1 MAAPIPTY
9 SEKEPRLGIVIVFI
23 KKTVTI
29 MGKCKYTL
37 RESQKPKHTIWA
49 DHVSTGTLSF
59 EDAIKFACKGTDIE
73 ESAMRRDITEFM
85 KTVQDFALM
94 GYRVALGDQFLT
106 VYPVISCSV
115 TDKVD
120 KQTGDII
127 EVCTADDLN
136 IRQAKSRLGCSVS
149 TKFSKRFD
157 MEVSWVKTDKAG
169 NPIDEE
175 DITQDPEPGGDEGS
189 GSGDDNGGNGGSD
202 GGDENLEG

>member
-1 MAAPIPTY
+1 
-9 SEKEPRLGIVIVFI
+9 
-23 KKTVTI
+23 

-94 GYRVALGDQFLT
+94 GYRVSLGDQFLT
-106 VYPVISCSV
+106 VYPVIACSV
-115 TDKVD
+115 TAKVD

-127 EVCTADDLN
+127 QGCTPDDIN

-157 MEVSWVKTDKAG
+157 VEVSWVKTDKAG

-175 DITQDPEPGGDEGS
+175 DITQDPQQPGEG
-189 GSGDDNGGNGGSD
+189 GTDQGGNGGTD
-202 GGDENLEG
+202 QGDENLEG